1 MNLRLLIRRYVLLYI
16 LSLCLTSSLK
26 AQTDLDYDMMNKKL
40 FCSGF
45 MYSYSSWDHYWEGT
59 FKRDNANLGTVST
72 QMIAYMGAYGIT
84 KNLNILFS
92 VPYVKTKASAGT
104 MAGMKGFQDLSLF
117 AKWKPITVKLGKGKL
132 GLYGVA
138 GISTLLSDYTPDF
151 LPLSIGLGS
160 TNVLARAIVDY
171 ELGKFFATGSGT
183 YIYRN
188 NINLDRDS
196 YYTTEMHLTDEV
208 EMPNAASFQF
218 RTGYRGKVWI
228 AEAIVNNWT
237 TLGGFDITKNNMP
250 FPSNKMN
257 MTSVGL
263 SFKLKPRALPDLTLL
278 AEGYYTVAGRNVG
291 QSKTVSVSA
300 FYILDFRHDK
310 KSSPK
315 R

>member
-1 MNLRLLIRRYVLLYI
+1 MLLKLTKFLFVIPLLCFSF
-16 LSLCLTSSLK
+16 LSK
-26 AQTDLDYDMMNKKL
+26 AQTDLDYDMMNKGL

-45 MYSYSSWDHYWEGT
+45 MYSHSSWDHYWEGT

-72 QMIAYMGAYGIT
+72 QMLAYMGAYGIT
-84 KNLNILFS
+84 KNLNLLFS

-117 AKWKPITVKLGKGKL
+117 AKWKPVSAKLGKGKL
-132 GLYGVA
+132 SLYGVA
-138 GISTLLSDYTPDF
+138 GISTPLSDYTPDF
-151 LPLSIGLGS
+151 LPLSIGLAS

-171 ELGKFFATGSGT
+171 ETGKFFATGSGT
-183 YIYRN
+183 YVYRN

-196 YYTTEMHLTDEV
+196 YYTTQLHLTDEV
-208 EMPNAASFQF
+208 EMPNAASFQL
-218 RTGYRGKVWI
+218 RTGYRTKLLI

-237 TLGGFDITKNNMP
+237 TLSGFDISKNNMP

-257 MTSVGL
+257 MTSAGL
-263 SFKLKPRALPDLTLL
+263 SFKLRPKALPDLTLI

-291 QSKTVSVSA
+291 QAKTVAASA
-300 FYILDFRHDK
+300 FYILDFSHK
-310 KSSPK
+310 KSSSK